1 MKCLSEKVIEKTG
14 CKYQVDDIEEYAT
27 LAENYVLLDEESGDS
42 KCCVFSTTISVGSP
56 PPEGYILSLVD
67 SLSVLIDNGRAQ
79 WQSPLQVF
87 QKMNGES

>member
-67 SLSVLIDNGRAQ
+67 SLSFLIDDGRAQ